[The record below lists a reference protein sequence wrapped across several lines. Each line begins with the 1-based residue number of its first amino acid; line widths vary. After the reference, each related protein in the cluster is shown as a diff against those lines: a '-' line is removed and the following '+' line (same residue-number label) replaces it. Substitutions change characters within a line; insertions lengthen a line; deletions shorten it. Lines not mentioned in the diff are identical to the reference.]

1 MKKLSK
7 IIAVALTLS
16 SLVITGCS
24 SKQAN
29 TTNNE
34 EDNKIVIGVSPTPH
48 EPIINNLLPKFKEAG
63 LEVEVK
69 TFNDYVQP
77 NIALND
83 GDLDANYFQHQP
95 YLEQFNKD
103 HGFNLVSI
111 GSVHLEPLGAYS
123 TKIRSLDEL
132 KEGDEVLIPNDPS
145 NSARALVL
153 LEQNGLIKLKNK
165 GDIKST
171 EKDIVENKK
180 NLKITAVDAPVIPT
194 AYNDVAI
201 GIINSNYAIS
211 ANIDPSTAL
220 FRESGDN
227 NPYANLVAVKEENK
241 DKPKF
246 KKFMEILQS
255 ADSEKF
261 INDKFK
267 GEIIPAFSK

>member
-7 IIAVALTLS
+7 IIAVSLILS

-34 EDNKIVIGVSPTPH
+34 KDNKIVIGVSPTPH

-123 TKIRSLDEL
+123 TKIRSLNEL

-255 ADSEKF
+255 AYSEKF
-261 INDKFK
+261 INEKFK